1 MPRARNNKNLGKSA
15 PVADPS
21 GRTGRRLSGP
31 RRSNRPKQERTLDP
45 ERQARGALGGSHD
58 YIAERTEWVRIQR
71 RQAAL
76 RLAER
81 EGRLLE
87 AEDVQATVEASF
99 RELVARYH
107 AIPERLDLSPQQ
119 RRAVHAEMDRVQAEY
134 AERLLH

>member
-1 MPRARNNKNLGKSA
+1 MPRARKNKNLGKSA

-31 RRSNRPKQERTLDP
+31 RRSNRPKQLDHTDKKTKGYDRTLDP

-107 AIPERLDLSPQQ
+107 AIPERL
-119 RRAVHAEMDRVQAEY
+119 
-134 AERLLH
+134 